1 MRATFSNLRLIFLTM
16 LTSIYRQR
24 YTLEAALVGLFFVQS
39 LRFLIGELYAR
50 ISSATIYPAIDPAL
64 INAATP
70 TGLIPPSTVSA
81 EITLLGY
88 MLLLPLLTLV
98 LGRFHFMQLPAL
110 IVAVVGRSLM
120 TMPNAPITQ
129 AAAAAIAVGGGMWYI
144 AMMIRQR
151 SPLLPYLFILAF
163 GIDQLFRAYG
173 DTLDPSWSTSTTP
186 LLSLQLVFTTLQLTM
201 SGIAIA
207 LSVFTVLLGLYNIA
221 RRPKESSLLG
231 RGLMPFWAGPGLGGL
246 LFLEISLLATP
257 SAVAARANADYTI
270 FVPFLVVATLLPLI
284 PAVRGRARAFIA
296 LFDSGVRGWSWMLVV
311 ALLMVFGT
319 RFQGI
324 FGGTA
329 LVLAQFSVSM
339 MFWWLSRPQAEKE
352 RNFSGLWVIFAV
364 LTFAVLVVF
373 DLFTF
378 EYAYVRDFAA
388 PLAFLN
394 PIIPPLQ
401 RGFRGLGL
409 AVLLLGVFTAALPMV
424 QIRQR
429 IPWQGGTVF
438 SSVLMIMLVAGAGGY
453 AAYVSRPP
461 LVSAVRN
468 VESIRVATYNI
479 HAGFNEFFD
488 FDMDAIATA
497 IQRSG
502 ADIVLLQEV
511 EKGRMTS
518 YGVDQPLWLARELAR
533 RDPSGQGYDV
543 RYFPTNESLQGLAI
557 LSKVEIVFAEGNLLT
572 SVGQQTGLQRI
583 QVQPDE
589 GILTVYNTWL
599 GLLIEGDIPAQEQ
612 DQQRQLSEMFTLIA
626 TAHPGGNLGR
636 MIVGGTFN
644 NVPDSP
650 LLLRMANETPFDD
663 PFTDEPLTTSA
674 TLVRT
679 GQRARYDYLWT
690 NLLALGKNVIDSS
703 ASDHRPAVIEV
714 RIAR

>member
-1 MRATFSNLRLIFLTM
+1 MRATFSNLRLIFLTI

-24 YTLEAALVGLFFVQS
+24 YTLEAAIVGLFFVQA

-64 INAATP
+64 ITANTP
-70 TGLIPPSTVSA
+70 GGLIPPSTVGA

-110 IVAVVGRSLM
+110 IVAVVGRALM

-151 SPLLPYLFILAF
+151 SPLLPYLFVLAF
-163 GIDQLFRAYG
+163 GVDQLLRAFG
-173 DTLDPSWSTSTTP
+173 DTLDPTWSTSAA
-186 LLSLQLVFTTLQLTM
+186 LVLFGLPM
-201 SGIAIA
+201 SVIIIGV
-207 LSVFTVLLGLYNIA
+207 SVFTVLLGLYNIV
-221 RRPKESSLLG
+221 RRPEDSPLLG

-270 FVPFLVVATLLPLI
+270 FVPFLVVGTFLPLI
-284 PAVRGRARAFIA
+284 PLVRGRARAFIA

-311 ALLMVFGT
+311 ALLVVFGT
-319 RFQGI
+319 RFQGL

-329 LVLAQFSVSM
+329 LVMAQFSVSM
-339 MFWWLSRPQAEKE
+339 MFWWLARPQAENE
-352 RNFSGLWVIFAV
+352 RNFSGLWIIFAV

-388 PLAFLN
+388 PLTFLN

-409 AVLLLGVFTAALPMV
+409 AVLLLGVFIGALPMV
-424 QIRQR
+424 QTRQR
-429 IPWQGGTVF
+429 IPWAGGTVF
-438 SSVLMIMLVAGAGGY
+438 SSVLMIIVVAAAGGY

-479 HAGFNEFFD
+479 HGGYNEFFD

-557 LSKVEIVFAEGNLLT
+557 LSKVEIVFSEGHLLT

-599 GLLIEGDIPAQEQ
+599 GLLVEGDIPAQEQ

-626 TAHPGGNLGR
+626 AAHPGGNLGR

-650 LLLRMANETPFDD
+650 LLLRMATETPFLD
-663 PFTDEPLTTSA
+663 PFADEPLTTSA